1 MEFITGLA
9 SILLFVLGFGLL
21 IFVHELG
28 HFVAAKWSDIRTE
41 AFAIGFGPP
50 IISWRKGIGWT
61 IGSTNSKVKQKTG
74 LLPRQLSDQA
84 LVDHGIGETEYSIR
98 WLPLGG
104 FVRMLGQDDLAPAS
118 SSTEERSF
126 NRTAI
131 WKRMIVV
138 SAGVT
143 MNLIFA
149 AILFVIAFSIGVRFD
164 APTIGVVA
172 VGSPASLAVG
182 KDQAD
187 GMVGLRPDDEI
198 VELDGRA
205 VPTFLDATI
214 GVAMA
219 RPDEPIEVVVRRP
232 GHDSPLPFM
241 VTPVKSEAAG
251 VLSIG
256 VAPAS
261 STTLAGSDNREAYE
275 VVASLL
281 EPMGLW
287 SQGLRPGMSV
297 IEVDGQSIDS
307 YAQFQSSMA
316 RTSGEPVLTRWR
328 DGSQI
333 VEVSMAPDPN
343 WPVLRTAGGREVV
356 EGLLGLVPLVQINQ
370 VTDDSPNK
378 GVFKPGDVV
387 LRIGDVQAPRRSQFL
402 KAITDHGP
410 GSIDVTV
417 IRDGDRKSVE
427 GVIYEVGL
435 LKPQP
440 RLGIGVGQA
449 WDVPY
454 VAQPITTV
462 ECDVENQGKLE
473 MVDTQVS
480 KAGIVPGSRI
490 VSLAGSP
497 VANWDDFFD
506 AVASHL
512 GGEVEIDFENPTP
525 GREIRSISVSL
536 ASGDCS
542 GLAEMS
548 YEAELPGGIFDPVY
562 TIRSSGGNPIT
573 AVEMGVNETINFI
586 IQTYLTL
593 DRLFRGSVG
602 VEQLQG
608 PVGIVHLGTRIVD
621 QGFTFLL
628 FFLALISVNLAVVN
642 FLPLPIVD
650 GGLFLN
656 LVYEKIKGR
665 PPSPEFQN
673 AAAIVGLLLI
683 GTVFIMVTYNDLV
696 RILG

>member
-1 MEFITGLA
+1 MEFISGLG
-9 SILLFVLGFGLL
+9 SILLIVLGFGLL

-41 AFAIGFGPP
+41 AFAIGFGPS

-61 IGSTNSKVKQKTG
+61 IGSTTSKVKEKTG
-74 LLPRQLSDQA
+74 LDPRQLSDQA

-104 FVRMLGQDDLAPAS
+104 FVRMLGQDDLSPAS

-164 APTIGVVA
+164 APTIGVVS

-182 KDQAD
+182 KDKAE
-187 GMVGLRPDDEI
+187 GMVGLRPDDNI
-198 VELDGRA
+198 LELDGRA

-219 RPDEPIEVVVRRP
+219 RPDEAIEVVVRRP

-241 VTPVKSEAAG
+241 VTPVKSQAAG

-256 VAPAS
+256 VAPAA
-261 STTLAGSDNREAYE
+261 STRLAGSDTNEAYE
-275 VVASLL
+275 VIASYL
-281 EPMGLW
+281 ETLGLW
-287 SQGLRPGMSV
+287 SQGLRPGMSI
-297 IEVDGQSIDS
+297 IEVDGESIES
-307 YAQFQSSMA
+307 YAQFQSSMD
-316 RTSGEPVLTRWR
+316 RTSGEPLLTRWR
-328 DGSQI
+328 NDSEI
-333 VEVSMAPDPN
+333 VEVKMAPDPN
-343 WPVLRTAGGREVV
+343 WPVLRTAAGREVV
-356 EGLLGLVPLVQINQ
+356 EGLLGLVPLVQING
-370 VTDDSPNK
+370 VTEGSPNK
-378 GVFKPGDVV
+378 GILEPGDAV
-387 LRIGDVQAPRRSQFL
+387 LRVGDVQAPRRSQFL
-402 KAITDHGP
+402 KVIADHGP
-410 GSIDVTV
+410 GPIALTV
-417 IRDGDRKSVE
+417 IRDGERKSVE
-427 GVIYEVGL
+427 GVIYEIGL

-440 RLGIGVGQA
+440 KFGVSVGQA
-449 WDVPY
+449 WDAPY
-454 VAQPITTV
+454 VAQPVTTI

-473 MVDTQVS
+473 VVDTQVS
-480 KAGIVPGSRI
+480 KADIVPGSRI
-490 VSLAGSP
+490 VSLAGTPIS
-497 VANWDDFFD
+497 NWDDLFD
-506 AVASHL
+506 AVAAHV
-512 GGEVEIDFENPTP
+512 GEDVVIDFENPTP

-536 ASGDCS
+536 AGDDCS
-542 GLAEMS
+542 GLIDMS
-548 YEAELPGGIFDPVY
+548 YEAELPGGLFDPVY

-621 QGFTFLL
+621 QGFTFLI

-665 PPSPEFQN
+665 PPSPGFQN